1 MFKIGEFS
9 KLTQVSVR
17 MLRYY
22 DETGLLKPEKIDDK
36 SGYRYYSA
44 KQIVQLQKIILL
56 RDLDFPVNEIN
67 ECLKQWD
74 EASITR
80 MLEAKKLQIEDKIS
94 VEKNRYK
101 KIEDALVDV
110 CTDKLQTH
118 CNIIIKSVPAF
129 NCLAYRKIIPNY
141 FSEELLWRALGS
153 YVNEHKIPVQSRGI
167 TFFYDEEFPEMNVDV
182 EVCVML
188 DQMRIDDGDFIYR
201 HVSAVEKMACIMIYG
216 PYTNISKGYFA
227 FAQWLDEHNTFKI
240 LYPTRQICHIGPAD
254 TSDPEEYLT
263 ELQIPII

>member
-101 KIEDALVDV
+101 KIEAVSYTHLDV
-110 CTDKLQTH
+110 YKRQLLGL
-118 CNIIIKSVPAF
+118 II
-129 NCLAYRKIIPNY
+129 
-141 FSEELLWRALGS
+141 
-153 YVNEHKIPVQSRGI
+153 
-167 TFFYDEEFPEMNVDV
+167 
-182 EVCVML
+182 
-188 DQMRIDDGDFIYR
+188 
-201 HVSAVEKMACIMIYG
+201 
-216 PYTNISKGYFA
+216 
-227 FAQWLDEHNTFKI
+227 
-240 LYPTRQICHIGPAD
+240 
-254 TSDPEEYLT
+254 
-263 ELQIPII
+263 